1 MALSTDRPGS
11 RDLTIEAGT
20 DRSLNY
26 YSDQLPDIKK
36 NLRQLNLAWGFE
48 RVRLPLS
55 VVFISGALGFL
66 LKRRFAAASLFAL
79 GLLFQQILQERQPL
93 SPPLRNLG
101 VGERNELELERY
113 AMKVQR
119 GDYGKIEVIPFR

>member
-1 MALSTDRPGS
+1 MALSTDQPGS

-26 YSDQLPDIKK
+26 YSDQLPDLQK

-48 RVRLPLS
+48 RIGLPLS
-55 VVFISGALGFL
+55 VVFISGAVGFL

-79 GLLFQQILQERQPL
+79 GFFLQQILKKQQPL

-101 VGERNELELERY
+101 VGDRNELELERY
-113 AMKVQR
+113 AMKAQR
-119 GDYGKIEVIPFR
+119 GDLGKIEVIPFR